1 MVNTR
6 ELLQNPKQPMAED
19 KQYTHPQY
27 KNDRAAVNTLMG
39 AEPTDFNLA
48 ELARLRIRYDGFPG
62 AQDIR
67 DDLNQIMADWS
78 LTEAALFEKTQAI
91 HAQGEP
97 IFQPGRTKKGED
109 WS

>member
-1 MVNTR
+1 
-6 ELLQNPKQPMAED
+6 MAKDTAD

-27 KNDRAAVNTLMG
+27 KNDREAVNRLMG
-39 AEPTDFNLA
+39 AEATDFNLA

-67 DDLNQIMADWS
+67 QDLDAAMKSWG
-78 LTEAALFEKTQAI
+78 LTEDSLFEKTRAI
-91 HAQGEP
+91 HAQDEAV
-97 IFQPGRTKKGED
+97 FQPGRTKKGED

>member
-1 MVNTR
+1 
-6 ELLQNPKQPMAED
+6 MAEE
-19 KQYTHPQY
+19 KQYNHPQY
-27 KNDRAAVNTLMG
+27 KNDREAVNKLMG

-67 DDLNQIMADWS
+67 KDLDRAMADWG
-78 LTEAALFEKTQAI
+78 LNETALFEKTQAI
-91 HAQGEP
+91 HAQDEA
-97 IFQPGRTKKGED
+97 IYQPGRTKKGED

>member
-1 MVNTR
+1 
-6 ELLQNPKQPMAED
+6 MADE

-27 KNDRAAVNTLMG
+27 KNDREAVNKLVG
-39 AEPTDFNLA
+39 AEATDFNLA

-67 DDLNQIMADWS
+67 KDLDKVMSGWG
-78 LTEAALFEKTQAI
+78 LTEATLFAKTQAI
-91 HAQGEP
+91 HARDEA
-97 IFQPGRTKKGED
+97 IYQPGRTKKGED